1 MRHATSAGR
10 VAPARSFLK
19 QTSRWPGID
28 PEHRGRT
35 ETAPSKLQ
43 DEWRCRGRNNS
54 AAFSVKDKQYK
65 QPQQTMNTM
74 TESMKPETEAANQGT
89 IARPNLSHPREL
101 MLTWL
106 IVIAS
111 VVMAIQVFR
120 AVAMQLEV
128 NNALDRLYESAGE
141 SLISES

>member
-1 MRHATSAGR
+1 
-10 VAPARSFLK
+10 
-19 QTSRWPGID
+19 
-28 PEHRGRT
+28 
-35 ETAPSKLQ
+35 
-43 DEWRCRGRNNS
+43 
-54 AAFSVKDKQYK
+54 
-65 QPQQTMNTM
+65 MNTM
-74 TESMKPETEAANQGT
+74 TESMKPETDAANQGT

-111 VVMAIQVFR
+111 VVMAVQVFR